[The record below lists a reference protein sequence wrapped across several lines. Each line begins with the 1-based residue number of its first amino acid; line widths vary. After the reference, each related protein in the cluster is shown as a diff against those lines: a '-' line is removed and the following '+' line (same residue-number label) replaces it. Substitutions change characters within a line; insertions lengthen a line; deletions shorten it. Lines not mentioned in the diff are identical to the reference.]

1 MKCFIYCIFGG
12 NTNGKSQRCNK
23 KSKTTF
29 KIIFRSQNSSHFLQN
44 SRKNSKLK
52 DKTQELGISIIPS
65 CRNNGQKSIL
75 AYHVGKGGE
84 DLDGPGSCPDPIS
97 FWVHKNPVHIWQ
109 DDWGDLGDLS
119 IGQVSREFF
128 QNTDGSL
135 NSKFVACKKMGYKTQ
150 SNSKGYY

>member
-1 MKCFIYCIFGG
+1 MRVVWEGEAG
-12 NTNGKSQRCNK
+12 NEG
-23 KSKTTF
+23 
-29 KIIFRSQNSSHFLQN
+29 LGE
-44 SRKNSKLK
+44 SRKDGTEKR
-52 DKTQELGISIIPS
+52 LGQASVDLS
-65 CRNNGQKSIL
+65 DCANHAGE
-75 AYHVGKGGE
+75 GGE

-135 NSKFVACKKMGYKTQ
+135 NSEFVACKKWVTKLNLTQ
-150 SNSKGYY
+150 RVIRGNHEIYAR